1 MIFSISKWTLES
13 LAKVGEW
20 LCGIN
25 TYTFLDSDPMTTPIK
40 TQCPHCHA
48 VFNINKTQLDQKTAT
63 VCCEH
68 CQQSFLV
75 NNNLIVTAATEQS
88 TDDIV
93 VENKTAAVSTSNI
106 SIDKQNSTVS
116 PESKTLTK
124 PNITLAPAEADIL
137 IHDNMLDDDLIDDGL
152 MDDELIHDDMEIED
166 FEEEDLEYGSLDS
179 MDAWLTQATDNNPT
193 AIKDK
198 NIHSAKNN
206 SKTLDKSSHLSVSPV
221 ENASLV
227 KTSLNEDSSAAHVA
241 LSSAAA
247 NDIHANIDDNADESW
262 LEKLLKEQNQSEDTT
277 KDQTDLSEL
286 LASMGVS
293 IKNEDHTNALRVKQ
307 QQSQDKFSPTPA
319 RRSIASL
326 LWTLGCL
333 VLILLLF
340 AQYVIFN
347 LDNLVKNP
355 AHAERLQKVCA
366 IAACS
371 LPSANLAALSTSDIK
386 HQPSRIDTTSS
397 FSDISVTLN
406 NQSAQAQILPHI
418 KVSVYGDHALIGA
431 FIAAPED
438 YLLSTQS
445 QLGASS
451 RKQLLFTVPVAHA
464 QISKVSVEPIY

>member
-48 VFNINKTQLDQKTAT
+48 LFNINKTQLDQKTAT

-75 NNNLIVTAATEQS
+75 NNNLIVTAATEQK

-93 VENKTAAVSTSNI
+93 VEHKTAAISTSNI

-116 PESKTLTK
+116 PESKTVTT
-124 PNITLAPAEADIL
+124 PNITSKPAEADIL
-137 IHDNMLDDDLIDDGL
+137 IHDNMLDDDL
-152 MDDELIHDDMEIED
+152 MDDELIHDDMDIED
-166 FEEEDLEYGSLDS
+166 FEEQDLEYGSLDS

-198 NIHSAKNN
+198 NIHSEKNN

-227 KTSLNEDSSAAHVA
+227 KTSLNKDSSATHVA

-247 NDIHANIDDNADESW
+247 NDIHANIDGNADESW
-262 LEKLLKEQNQSEDTT
+262 LEKLLKEQNQSEDIE
-277 KDQTDLSEL
+277 KNQTDLSEL

-293 IKNEDHTNALRVKQ
+293 IKDEDHTNALRIKQ
-307 QQSQDKFSPTPA
+307 QQAQDKFSPTPA

-347 LDNLVKNP
+347 LDDLVKNP

-386 HQPSRIDTTSS
+386 HQPSRIKTASS
-397 FSDISVTLN
+397 FSDISITLN
-406 NQSAQAQILPHI
+406 NQSAQAQLLPHV
-418 KVSVYGDHALIGA
+418 KVSVYGDNALIGA

-451 RKQLLFTVPVAHA
+451 RKQLLFTVPVANA
-464 QISKVSVEPIY
+464 QISKVSVKPIY

>member
-1 MIFSISKWTLES
+1 
-13 LAKVGEW
+13 
-20 LCGIN
+20 
-25 TYTFLDSDPMTTPIK
+25 MTTPIK

-48 VFNINKTQLDQKTAT
+48 IFNINKTQLDQKTAT

-75 NNNLIVTAATEQS
+75 NNNLIVTAATEQT

-93 VENKTAAVSTSNI
+93 VESKTAAISTSNI

-116 PESKTLTK
+116 PESKTVTK
-124 PNITLAPAEADIL
+124 PNITSKPAEADIL
-137 IHDNMLDDDLIDDGL
+137 IHDNMLDDDLIY
-152 MDDELIHDDMEIED
+152 DELIHDDMEIED

-206 SKTLDKSSHLSVSPV
+206 SKTLDKSSHLSVSLV

-227 KTSLNEDSSAAHVA
+227 KTSLNENSSAAHVA

-247 NDIHANIDDNADESW
+247 NDIHANIDDNTDESW

-293 IKNEDHTNALRVKQ
+293 IKDEDHTNVLRVKQ
-307 QQSQDKFSPTPA
+307 QQAQDKFSPTPA

-371 LPSANLAALSTSDIK
+371 LPSANLAALSTSDTK
-386 HQPSRIDTTSS
+386 HQPSRIKTASS

-406 NQSAQAQILPHI
+406 NQSAQAQLLPHV
-418 KVSVYGDHALIGA
+418 KVSVYGDNALIGA

-451 RKQLLFTVPVAHA
+451 RKQLLFTVAVANA

>member
-1 MIFSISKWTLES
+1 
-13 LAKVGEW
+13 
-20 LCGIN
+20 
-25 TYTFLDSDPMTTPIK
+25 MTTPIK

-48 VFNINKTQLDQKTAT
+48 LFNINKTQLDQKTAT

-75 NNNLIVTAATEQS
+75 NNNLIVTAATEQK

-93 VENKTAAVSTSNI
+93 VENKTAAISTSNI

-124 PNITLAPAEADIL
+124 PNITSKLAEADIL
-137 IHDNMLDDDLIDDGL
+137 IHDNMLDDDLIDDGLIDDGL

-179 MDAWLTQATDNNPT
+179 MDAWLTQATDSNPT

-227 KTSLNEDSSAAHVA
+227 KTPLNEDSSAAHVA

-247 NDIHANIDDNADESW
+247 NDINANIDDNADESW
-262 LEKLLKEQNQSEDTT
+262 LEKLLKEQNQSEDIETN
-277 KDQTDLSEL
+277 QTDLSEL

-293 IKNEDHTNALRVKQ
+293 IKDEDHTNALRIKQ
-307 QQSQDKFSPTPA
+307 QQAQDKFSPTPA

-347 LDNLVKNP
+347 LDDLVKNP

-371 LPSANLAALSTSDIK
+371 LPSANLAALSTSYIK
-386 HQPSRIDTTSS
+386 HQPSRIKTASS
-397 FSDISVTLN
+397 FSDISITLN
-406 NQSAQAQILPHI
+406 NQSAQAQLLPHV
-418 KVSVYGDHALIGA
+418 KVSVYGDNALIGA

-451 RKQLLFTVPVAHA
+451 RKQLLFTIPVANA

>member
-25 TYTFLDSDPMTTPIK
+25 IYTFLDSDPMTTPIK

-48 VFNINKTQLDQKTAT
+48 IFNINKMQLDQKTAT

-75 NNNLIVTAATEQS
+75 NNNLIVSAATEQT

-93 VENKTAAVSTSNI
+93 VESKTAAVNTSSI

-124 PNITLAPAEADIL
+124 PNITSAPAEADIL
-137 IHDNMLDDDLIDDGL
+137 IHDNMLDDDLIDD
-152 MDDELIHDDMEIED
+152 ELIHDDMKIED

-179 MDAWLTQATDNNPT
+179 MDAWLTQATDSNPT
-193 AIKDK
+193 ASKAK
-198 NIHSAKNN
+198 NIYSAKNN
-206 SKTLDKSSHLSVSPV
+206 SKTLDKSSHLSVNPV
-221 ENASLV
+221 ENASLA

-241 LSSAAA
+241 LSSAVA

-262 LEKLLKEQNQSEDTT
+262 LEKLLKEQNQSEYTT

-293 IKNEDHTNALRVKQ
+293 IKDKDHTNVLRVKQ
-307 QQSQDKFSPTPA
+307 QQAQDKFSPTPA

-326 LWTLGCL
+326 LWTIGCL

-386 HQPSRIDTTSS
+386 HQPSRIKTARL

-406 NQSAQAQILPHI
+406 NQSPQAQLLPHV
-418 KVSVYGDHALIGA
+418 KVSVYGDNALIGA

-445 QLGASS
+445 QLGASN
-451 RKQLLFTVPVAHA
+451 RKQLLFTVPVANA
-464 QISKVSVEPIY
+464 QISKVSVEPVY